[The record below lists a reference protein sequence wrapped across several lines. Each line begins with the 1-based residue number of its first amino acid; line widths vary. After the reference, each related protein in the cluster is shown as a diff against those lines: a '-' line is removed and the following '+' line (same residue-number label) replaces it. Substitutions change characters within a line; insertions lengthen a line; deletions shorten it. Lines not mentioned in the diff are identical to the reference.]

1 MTRLWVLT
9 ALLIALAVVAGCGP
23 DCDKYCRKVQD
34 CRSTCLGASID
45 VGACV
50 TACDNSGSSRSNT
63 IQCVIDHTCK
73 EIAAGDCSVTG
84 ASGFQCGP

>member
-1 MTRLWVLT
+1 MTRLWLLT
-9 ALLIALAVVAGCGP
+9 ALLLTLAVVAGCGP
-23 DCDKYCRKVQD
+23 DCDKYCSKVQD
-34 CRSTCLGASID
+34 CQSTCLGKSID

-50 TACDNSGSSRSNT
+50 TACNNSGSSRSNT

-84 ASGFQCGP
+84 ISGFQCGP